1 MDRDSGTWTR
11 SRTERQGH
19 NHRDWEERQEQVQ
32 RLRDTNRDG
41 AIQGQGRGDTGTET
55 GTEGHVQWNRDRY
68 FTDHLVPL
76 CMYKTFLSMTKM
88 YTYIL
93 LNNPSMRISYKCQL
107 QVYNAYQLEMLHS
120 N

>member
-41 AIQGQGRGDTGTET
+41 AIQGQRQGQRDMYNGTGT
-55 GTEGHVQWNRDRY
+55 GTS
-68 FTDHLVPL
+68 L
-76 CMYKTFLSMTKM
+76 
-88 YTYIL
+88 I
-93 LNNPSMRISYKCQL
+93 I
-107 QVYNAYQLEMLHS
+107 
-120 N
+120 